1 VIWLWLSDREKG
13 GQGEG
18 GTRRRVIS
26 RGEGG
31 KGRRGEGAKWR
42 MG

>member
-1 VIWLWLSDREKG
+1 MSDMALVER
-13 GQGEG
+13 QGEG
-18 GTRRRVIS
+18 GTRRRVIR